1 MTASSR
7 EAGYEM
13 ERVVGAVT
21 VPIRSESPSALGP
34 NIAERAE
41 RRKANTGS
49 ARIRSTA
56 SNGIQFPDVAAV
68 YLGDP
73 VLGAASVAIR
83 DPPTVGTLLGL
94 VATPLASVVTA
105 TLWLVE
111 RLTGSLIVA
120 VVLLLAE

>member
-1 MTASSR
+1 M
-7 EAGYEM
+7 
-13 ERVVGAVT
+13 
-21 VPIRSESPSALGP
+21 
-34 NIAERAE
+34 
-41 RRKANTGS
+41 
-49 ARIRSTA
+49 
-56 SNGIQFPDVAAV
+56 

-105 TLWLVE
+105 TLWLGE
-111 RLTGSLIVA
+111 RVTGSLIVA